1 VKKGKFVSTALAVM
15 LSCGT
20 FASVN
25 AAPANVLSK
34 VKTPSVEQQGHSHL
48 GGPFDLAVAN
58 DEKLIEMLKKNGQ
71 ISKNASEAEAQKKL
85 QQFLQKRQDGVA
97 NLPAGE
103 LEKQNEKKHDRDHN
117 KHNRDG
123 LKHRK
128 GKGRDVRPAEPE
140 KWTGGERLDNVLV
153 LLVEYPDFPHNSIT
167 SDESDMYYKDYSHQ
181 HYQDMIFGENGYK
194 GPNGEKLTSVK
205 QYYEAQSGGSYTITG
220 KVGGWYMAQHPAAY
234 YGGNNPDSGSDANA
248 RGLVKE
254 ALAAAA
260 KDTALNLSE
269 FDQEDRY
276 DLDGDGNTR
285 EPDGLVDHLMI
296 VHSSVGEEAGGGSLG
311 EDAIWSHRWNLGNI
325 FSIPG
330 SPAPKEDYFGA
341 NTMYAYD
348 YTIQPAD
355 GASGVFAH
363 EYGHDLGLPDEYD
376 TQYSGAGEPVAYWSI
391 MSAGSWAG
399 KVPGTEP
406 TGFSA
411 WSKEFLQST
420 MDGSNWLSGETL
432 NLNDIDRRGTEVLL
446 DQANMKGTNNDAVRI
461 DLPQKETVINTPFS
475 GASEYFSGNG
485 NDIDHSMT
493 TTVDLTNAQTASLT
507 FKTWYDIEQDFDYA
521 SVQVKE
527 KGAPETAW
535 ETVAGNITTTDNPY
549 DQNPGDGITGKS
561 DGWVDGIFDLSAYKG
576 KNLDLRLNYWT
587 DGGLIMPGFFVDD
600 IKLTVDGTDKW
611 TDNAEGTSAFDLG
624 TFTKSNGKFYSE
636 HYYLL
641 EWRNHQGVDKGLA
654 HIARGDSL
662 MEYDGG
668 LVVWYVDDSF
678 TDNWTGIHPGDGF
691 LGVVDADQK
700 ALYWSDNS
708 VASARYQ
715 IHDAAFNKDKGEKMF
730 LDYRELLGLTLT
742 DKHVEPT
749 KRFQDWQDYSNKGL
763 VDAGRNV
770 PKYGLEFEVVDS
782 SRDDTAAKI
791 KISRR

>member
-1 VKKGKFVSTALAVM
+1 VKKGKFISAALAAM
-15 LSCGT
+15 LSCST
-20 FASVN
+20 FASVS
-25 AAPANVLSK
+25 AAPVNVLSN
-34 VKTPSVEQQGHSHL
+34 VKAPAVKEQSHNH

-85 QQFLQKRQDGVA
+85 QKFLQKKQDGTA
-97 NLPAGE
+97 NLPAGQ
-103 LEKQNEKKHDRDHN
+103 LEKENSKKKDRDHKKHD
-117 KHNRDG
+117 RDG

-128 GKGRDVRPAEPE
+128 GKGRDVKPAEPE

-153 LLVEYPDFPHNSIT
+153 LLVEYPDFPHNSIK
-167 SDESDMYYKDYSHQ
+167 SDESDMYYKDYTQ
-181 HYQDMIFGENGYK
+181 KHYQDMIFGEKGYE

-205 QYYEAQSGGSYTITG
+205 QYYEAQSGGSYTIQG
-220 KVGGWYMAQHPAAY
+220 KVGGWYKAQHPAAY
-234 YGGNNPDSGSDANA
+234 YGGNNPETGSDSDA
-248 RGLVKE
+248 RSLVKE
-254 ALAAAA
+254 ALADAA
-260 KDTALNLSE
+260 KDPNLNLSDY
-269 FDQEDRY
+269 DQEDRY

-285 EPDGLVDHLMI
+285 EPDGMVDHLMI

-406 TGFSA
+406 SGFSA

-420 MDGSNWLSGETL
+420 MDGSNWLSGETI
-432 NLNDIDRRGTEVLL
+432 NSEDINKRGTEVLL
-446 DQANMKGTNNDAVRI
+446 DAASMKGTNNDAVRVN
-461 DLPQKETVINTPFS
+461 LPQKETVVNTPFS
-475 GASEYFSGNG
+475 GSNSYFSGKG
-485 NDIDHSMT
+485 NDVDNSFGT
-493 TTVDLTNAQTASLT
+493 SVDLTKAKSASLS
-507 FKTWYDIEQDFDYA
+507 FKTWYDIEKDFDYA
-521 SVQVKE
+521 SIQVRE
-527 KGAPETAW
+527 
-535 ETVAGNITTTDNPY
+535 AGTKDWTSIPGNLTTTDDPY
-549 DQNPGDGITGKS
+549 KQNPGNGITGSSNGKWI
-561 DGWVDGIFDLSAYKG
+561 DGVFDLSAYAG
-576 KNLDLRLNYWT
+576 KNIELQFNYWT

-600 IKLTVDGTDKW
+600 IKLTVDGAQTLF
-611 TDNAEGTSAFDLG
+611 DNAEGTPAFTGD
-624 TFTKSNGKFYSE
+624 FTKSNGKFYTD

-641 EWRNHQGVDKGLA
+641 EWRNHKGIDEALG
-654 HIARGDSL
+654 HIKRGDSL
-662 MEYDGG
+662 MSYDGG
-668 LVVWYVDDSF
+668 LVVWYVDDKY
-678 TDNWTGIHPGDGF
+678 TDNWTGIHHGDGF

-708 VASARYQ
+708 VASTRYQ
-715 IHDAAFNKDKGEKMF
+715 IHDAAFNKKQGEKMF
-730 LDYRELLGLTLT
+730 VDYRELLGLTLS
-742 DKHVEPT
+742 DKHVEPN
-749 KRFQDWQDYSNKGL
+749 KKFQDWQDYSNKGL

-791 KISRR
+791 MISRR